1 MLLPLI
7 CSTGRKGGL
16 LPMALSSEKKESEKT
31 AQETIR
37 LSTST
42 SRLLVFLKKHVG
54 NDGLA
59 IYAKHELALLLGTSE
74 KTITRSIQKLL
85 RAKAIV
91 VVPRYDE
98 DGGQLANAY
107 RVVEDFEYT
116 VESRGRKAGKA
127 IQE

>member
-1 MLLPLI
+1 
-7 CSTGRKGGL
+7 
-16 LPMALSSEKKESEKT
+16 MALSSEKKESEKT

-91 VVPRYDE
+91 VVPVTMKMAVSSR
-98 DGGQLANAY
+98 
-107 RVVEDFEYT
+107 T
-116 VESRGRKAGKA
+116 PIESSK
-127 IQE
+127 ISNTQ